1 MKNVILILF
10 MLFSSL
16 LYSQCRIDSILNVLD
31 REITNRIIYYTKKE
45 NKINELKL
53 SLSNISSDSEKFS
66 LNNKIYDEY
75 KSYQY
80 DSAYVYAINTKLLAQ
95 KLNSP
100 ELQIISNCNLLF
112 CFMSSGLFKEAV
124 DIVNITNVNGVS
136 NESKSSYYSECAR
149 LYSDLINYNN
159 TEPYKTLYQNKSI
172 EYCDSAL
179 IYLNPDSYEYHNIS
193 SLKDIHLNDNKKII
207 IYTYLIKSFNIND
220 HQLAINTAHLGNLYM
235 SKKDDENA
243 IYYMALSA
251 ISDIRSATTETTSK
265 TTLARYLYKKGKIK
279 EASRYI
285 QISLEEANF
294 YNARHRK
301 MDVNSILP
309 IIENERLNIIEEQRN
324 NLSMFLIIVSVLSIL
339 FLMSSIINYKQ
350 NKKLKEAK
358 QLIQDHLNE
367 LSTFNDKLN
376 ITNDKLKESN
386 DIKDQYI
393 IESLYGKSE
402 YLDKTENLFKKLDNK
417 LKARQY
423 NDIYKLQLEYN
434 LKSERENMY
443 SSFDSTFFKLFPT
456 FLEEYNKLFPDNK
469 RINLDNNTL
478 TPELRIFALIRLGI
492 NDNERIA
499 KFLNFSVNTIY
510 TYKAKIKNKSSIP
523 KEEFEYR
530 IMQIKK
536 N

>member
-1 MKNVILILF
+1 

-16 LYSQCRIDSILNVLD
+16 SYSQSKIDSILNILD
-31 REITNRIIYYTKKE
+31 KEIINRKVYYAERENRIK
-45 NKINELKL
+45 ELKI
-53 SLSNISSDSEKFS
+53 SLSNINSDSEKFS

-80 DSAYVYAINTKLLAQ
+80 DSAYTYAIKTKLLAK
-95 KLNSP
+95 KLNDP
-100 ELQIISNCNLLF
+100 ELQIIANCNLLF

-124 DIVNITNVNGVS
+124 DIVNTTNINSASDKLKS
-136 NESKSSYYSECAR
+136 NYYSECAR
-149 LYSDLINYNN
+149 LYSDLINNNN
-159 TEPYKTLYQNKSI
+159 TEPYRTEYQNKSI

-179 IYLNPDSYEYHNIS
+179 IYLDPNSYEYHNIS
-193 SLKDIHLNDNKKII
+193 SLKNIHLSTKKKIT
-207 IYTYLIKSFNIND
+207 IYTHLIKSFKTDD

-235 SKKDDENA
+235 SKDDDENA

-279 EASRYI
+279 EASQYI

-309 IIENERLNIIEEQRN
+309 IIEKERLNIIEEQRN
-324 NLSMFLIIVSVLSIL
+324 NISMSLIIVSILSVL
-339 FLMSSIINYKQ
+339 FLTSSIINYKQ

-358 QLIQDHLNE
+358 QLIQNHLNE
-367 LSTFNDKLN
+367 LSTFNN
-376 ITNDKLKESN
+376 KLKESN

-402 YLDKTENLFKKLDNK
+402 YLDKTEILFRNLDNK

-443 SSFDSTFFKLFPT
+443 SSFDNTFLKLFPT
-456 FLEEYNKLFPDNK
+456 FLEEYNKLFPDSK
-469 RINLDNNTL
+469 RIHLDNNTL

-510 TYKAKIKNKSSIP
+510 TYKAKIKNKSIVP